1 MSEAASAGKQIVSVN
16 YNYNA
21 LTGAL
26 EMRIAARLY
35 TKSVRAHLML
45 GAPTPARLQLTD
57 APGQWASDYKALENQ
72 V

>member
-1 MSEAASAGKQIVSVN
+1 MSEAACAGKHIVSV
-16 YNYNA
+16 NYNA

>member
-16 YNYNA
+16 YNA
-21 LTGAL
+21 LTRAF
-26 EMRIAARLY
+26 EMRTAARLY

-45 GAPTPARLQLTD
+45 GAPTPARLQLID
-57 APGQWASDYKALENQ
+57 APGQWASDYKAVENQ

>member
-16 YNYNA
+16 CNT
-21 LTGAL
+21 LTRAF